1 MFDSLCNS
9 IFIKKPY
16 HYSSHI
22 FFRIL
27 PTEEN
32 TNRGVITI
40 VLSVFGV
47 LFVVAS
53 ISVSIKGIYK
63 KRQRG
68 INTIQSMFQ
77 TVKSACR

>member
-1 MFDSLCNS
+1 MFDSLCNG

-63 KRQRG
+63 KRQKG

>member
-16 HYSSHI
+16 HYFLHI
-22 FFRIL
+22 FFRIF

-40 VLSVFGV
+40 VLSVIGV

-63 KRQRG
+63 KKQKG